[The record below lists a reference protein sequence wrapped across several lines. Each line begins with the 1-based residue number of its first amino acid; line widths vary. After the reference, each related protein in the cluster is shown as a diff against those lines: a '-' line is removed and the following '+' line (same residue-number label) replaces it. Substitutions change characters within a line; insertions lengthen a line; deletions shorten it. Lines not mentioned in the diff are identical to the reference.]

1 MSLTKL
7 NVFAGRGKK
16 TLADKEGHTRP
27 RRLEPEDLRQAFLRA
42 AKEKWGADHP
52 VDVKKII
59 NGVIKVTVPSAPW
72 RAAVLWARQ
81 EMVERINLE
90 LGKEEIKKIVV
101 WWE

>member
-7 NVFAGRGKK
+7 NIFAGREKK
-16 TLADKEGHTRP
+16 LAAGKEGSIRP
-27 RRLEPEDLRQAFLRA
+27 RKLEPEDLRQAFLRA
-42 AKEKWGADHP
+42 AKEKWGVDHP
-52 VDVKKII
+52 VDVKKIV

-81 EMVERINLE
+81 EMVAKINAE
-90 LGKEEIKKIVV
+90 IGKEEIKKIVV

>member
-1 MSLTKL
+1 MALTKL
-7 NVFAGRGKK
+7 NVFAGREKK
-16 TLADKEGHTRP
+16 ISPEKSEATRP

-42 AKEKWGADHP
+42 AKEKWGIGHP
-52 VDVKKII
+52 VEVRKII

-81 EMVERINLE
+81 EMVEKINLE

>member
-1 MSLTKL
+1 MPLKKL
-7 NVFAGRGKK
+7 DILSNQERRLRGN
-16 TLADKEGHTRP
+16 KEDGVHSRK
-27 RRLEPEDLRQAFLRA
+27 LEPEDLRQAFLRA
-42 AKEKWGADHP
+42 AKEKWGAEHP

-81 EMVERINLE
+81 EMVEKINKE
-90 LGKEEIKKIVV
+90 IGKEEIKKIVV

>member
-1 MSLTKL
+1 MPLTKL
-7 NVFAGRGKK
+7 NVFAGRDIKSIAG
-16 TLADKEGHTRP
+16 KEGNTRS
-27 RRLEPEDLRQAFLRA
+27 RKLEPEDLRQAFLRA
-42 AKEKWGADHP
+42 AKEKWGEEHP

-81 EMVERINLE
+81 EMVEKINIE
-90 LGKEEIKKIVV
+90 LGKEEVKKIVV